1 MYLAHRSIPF
11 NSINFTDEWNLHPW
25 EFRDIPRELQEILV
39 QNGVIHPPLVIA
51 DTAKTFAIV
60 SGVRRVEFIRRFI
73 GPAHIDCMVIDKAAP
88 PGVILNLILTDQS
101 HTARLSLAEK
111 ARFVEIAS
119 RFLKMEDIMTT
130 FQARLQ
136 LPKGRSGIANLLDIL
151 KQDEQFVKEVH
162 TGYIQDRMVL
172 ELLSLPNESDR
183 LALMQ
188 LFKNLGMGDGK
199 QKRFFSLIRDIAWRA
214 GTSIS
219 AYLQKNEI
227 TAILE
232 HQELNI
238 PQKIQHLGSLL
249 QNEFSPASSL
259 AEELFAK
266 KVKSLGLPAN
276 YSISHS
282 PSFEKDETTLSITF
296 RNFPECEQYLKQQLP
311 D

>member
-1 MYLAHRSIPF
+1 MHLFHRSIAF

-39 QNGVIHPPLVIA
+39 QTGVIHPPLVIA
-51 DTAKTFAIV
+51 DSAKTFAIV
-60 SGVRRVEFIRRFI
+60 SGVRRVEFIKRFI
-73 GPAHIDCMVIDKAAP
+73 GPSQIDCMVIDKDTP

-101 HTARLSLAEK
+101 HAARLSLAEK

-119 RFLKMEDIMTT
+119 RFLKMEDILTT

-136 LPKGRSGIANLLDIL
+136 LPKGRSSISNLLNIL
-151 KQDEQFVKEVH
+151 KQDEQFIKEIH
-162 TGYIQDRMVL
+162 AGYIQDRMVL
-172 ELLSLPNESDR
+172 ELLSLPRETDR
-183 LALMQ
+183 LALIQ

-199 QKRFFSLIRDIAWRA
+199 QKRFFSLIRDIAWREGA
-214 GTSIS
+214 SIS
-219 AYLQKNEI
+219 GYLQRKEI
-227 TAILE
+227 TAILD

-266 KVKSLGLPAN
+266 KVKSLRLPSN